1 MIHRFVAHL
10 SSLNKD
16 LKVLQYYRLTCKVV
30 KAQWPQL
37 LFDLAFRIR
46 EISSV
51 GSKCS
56 FIVLQITTK
65 NPLTAR

>member
-16 LKVLQYYRLTCKVV
+16 LKVLQYRRLTRKVV
-30 KAQWPQL
+30 KAQWPQF

-46 EISSV
+46 EVSS
-51 GSKCS
+51 CR
-56 FIVLQITTK
+56 I
-65 NPLTAR
+65 